1 MTNATNPYTRDIL
14 RLAAHV
20 PGRVGF
26 DAVDGPE
33 LRSPTCGA
41 RIRVAVTG
49 EDGRIVSITQ
59 AVEACA
65 FGQAA
70 AAVMAEGAPGRS
82 PAEVEAALSAIRA
95 WLAGGPRP
103 DWPGIAALEPV
114 VALPG
119 RHGAVLLPFRALARA
134 MPLLAAPEE
143 KP

>member
-1 MTNATNPYTRDIL
+1 MAQGLGTSPYTRDIL

-26 DAVDGPE
+26 DAIDGPE

-41 RIRVAVTG
+41 RMRVAVAT
-49 EDGRIVSITQ
+49 EDGRITALTQ

-70 AAVMAEGAPGRS
+70 AAVMAEGAGGKSADDVRQ
-82 PAEVEAALSAIRA
+82 ALDAIRGWLGGGALPA
-95 WLAGGPRP
+95 WR
-103 DWPGIAALEPV
+103 GIDALDPV

-119 RHGAVLLPFRALARA
+119 RHGAVLLPFRAL
-134 MPLLAAPEE
+134 LAALERTP
-143 KP
+143 